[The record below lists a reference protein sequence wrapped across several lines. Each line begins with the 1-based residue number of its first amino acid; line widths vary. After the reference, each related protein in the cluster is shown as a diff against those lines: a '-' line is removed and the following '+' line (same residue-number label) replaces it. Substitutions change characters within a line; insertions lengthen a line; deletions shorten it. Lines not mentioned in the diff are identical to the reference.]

1 MEYLI
6 LETWTSLVLILVVL
20 ITTVAIIGLK
30 FYFKNFSE
38 EINLLF
44 VVPLLATIFISVYL
58 SDCLSYID
66 TVEKELPS
74 ISIDYSSTCLLI
86 EEEFTQ
92 VLSEN
97 DVKDDSIDEIV
108 SLVNEDMSESTK
120 LLKDDSNSTGAYY
133 LTYTANSITKNDD
146 IPASLA
152 ISDTIPVTVSVIRDE
167 VTVACGSPLDPIRE
181 LWVLEL
187 ISYDGESLEP
197 YTFSWSVK

>member
-1 MEYLI
+1 MEHLI
-6 LETWTSLVLILVVL
+6 LETWISSVLILVIL
-20 ITTVAIIGLK
+20 ITTVVIIGLK

-44 VVPLLATIFISVYL
+44 VVPLLATIFLSVYL
-58 SDCLSYID
+58 SDCASYMDI
-66 TVEKELPS
+66 VEKELPS
-74 ISIDYSSTCLLI
+74 IAIDYNSTCLLL
-86 EEEFTQ
+86 EEEFTH
-92 VLSEN
+92 VISESN
-97 DVKDDSIDEIV
+97 LQSISTDEIV
-108 SLVNEDMSESTK
+108 SLVNEDMPESTK
-120 LLKDDSNSTGAYY
+120 LFKDGSSSTGAYY

-146 IPASLA
+146 VPASLA

-187 ISYDGESLEP
+187 ISYDGESLES